1 MASILALILAFV
13 CTFISA
19 TGVTQSYSYDRRH
32 LVKQIDQSY
41 QNAALGPVTSV
52 KRTYD
57 GYGAIATEQT
67 YVGGVLKD
75 TWQQVHDSAGRRIL
89 LTEANNAATPFTYK
103 YQADGN
109 LVEADFNN
117 AFYNYSYNSD
127 GRLYWRGTPWH
138 VQNITRDLSGRVTA
152 AARTINGISV
162 LDEKITWNGDSTQSG
177 NAITRNGSW
186 NENRSYGYDLRGHL
200 LSENWMPSAA
210 VSGTAIYQF
219 DNNTLG
225 GLGLRTNMTL
235 GGGLSGSN
243 AANYGSFARLGGFST
258 GGSLTGTQG
267 TPVSQSF
274 DATGQVVTR
283 QTGAWTDTL
292 TWDALGRLVSVS
304 RRNGSNSGFNWSAV
318 YDGLGRRLQTSQQ
331 TVTGG
336 TPTGTALVIKSSYD
350 PEVEFLEVAVTV
362 GTQRNWLVH
371 GPDLNGRYGS
381 LQGTGG
387 LEAVYNAATN
397 TTMPVVLD
405 SYGHAAAT
413 VTGSLLTWNPVKSSG
428 YGTAAGSSAAQPLD
442 TSRDFGTALA
452 WRGRY
457 IDGTGFYY
465 MGARYYEPTSGTFLS
480 ADPLG
485 HSASMSLYDYCN
497 GDPVNGLDPDGR
509 FGKGATSGW
518 SGSIAAN
525 SPSSSAF
532 YAGSM
537 FGAGANGGLSG
548 LAQGAKNDIAMV
560 GVTGAAVFGGQASY
574 VYVNGITDWAGWTD
588 TESMTQA
595 QQLQYNTTIYN
606 ATSSAQDVSFAVAGV
621 YQAPKVTAPAPVQ
634 MPVPTIGGRSPINS
648 TYAGQTHPSG
658 VQFTN
663 QGFPN
668 FSPYAQAQVEIK
680 GLTGNIKIDSKL
692 ANDAM
697 CYPSTPQGYTWHHVE
712 DGKTM
717 QLVPQDIHQEV
728 RHTGGAAVI
737 RNGGFDQ

>member
-243 AANYGSFARLGGFST
+243 AANYGSFARLSAGEDLNLSRIYYHAQEIAFF
-258 GGSLTGTQG
+258 GSAPGHPMPCLLAAAIPSSGEDLDLSRIYYHAQ
-267 TPVSQSF
+267 QIASF
-274 DATGQVVTR
+274 AC
-283 QTGAWTDTL
+283 
-292 TWDALGRLVSVS
+292 
-304 RRNGSNSGFNWSAV
+304 
-318 YDGLGRRLQTSQQ
+318 GRRT
-331 TVTGG
+331 
-336 TPTGTALVIKSSYD
+336 
-350 PEVEFLEVAVTV
+350 
-362 GTQRNWLVH
+362 
-371 GPDLNGRYGS
+371 
-381 LQGTGG
+381 
-387 LEAVYNAATN
+387 
-397 TTMPVVLD
+397 
-405 SYGHAAAT
+405 
-413 VTGSLLTWNPVKSSG
+413 
-428 YGTAAGSSAAQPLD
+428 
-442 TSRDFGTALA
+442 
-452 WRGRY
+452 
-457 IDGTGFYY
+457 
-465 MGARYYEPTSGTFLS
+465 
-480 ADPLG
+480 
-485 HSASMSLYDYCN
+485 HSASHS
-497 GDPVNGLDPDGR
+497 
-509 FGKGATSGW
+509 
-518 SGSIAAN
+518 
-525 SPSSSAF
+525 
-532 YAGSM
+532 
-537 FGAGANGGLSG
+537 
-548 LAQGAKNDIAMV
+548 
-560 GVTGAAVFGGQASY
+560 
-574 VYVNGITDWAGWTD
+574 
-588 TESMTQA
+588 ES
-595 QQLQYNTTIYN
+595 
-606 ATSSAQDVSFAVAGV
+606 
-621 YQAPKVTAPAPVQ
+621 PKVPPERAPILHESAADSRQFYFNP
-634 MPVPTIGGRSPINS
+634 
-648 TYAGQTHPSG
+648 AG
-658 VQFTN
+658 
-663 QGFPN
+663 
-668 FSPYAQAQVEIK
+668 
-680 GLTGNIKIDSKL
+680 
-692 ANDAM
+692 
-697 CYPSTPQGYTWHHVE
+697 
-712 DGKTM
+712 
-717 QLVPQDIHQEV
+717 
-728 RHTGGAAVI
+728 
-737 RNGGFDQ
+737 